1 MQSDNYVL
9 VWNQTGS
16 HELNYICLKNH
27 EMFINMPFKSLEIV
41 GRIEIGL

>member
-16 HELNYICLKNH
+16 HELNDIYLKTH
-27 EMFINMPFKSLEIV
+27 EMFINMSFKKFRDC
-41 GRIEIGL
+41 G